1 MPYVPAGPYSVGVCD
16 IEYLKKS
23 LDQDSSNFFSAQSHL
38 VGRIFYPCNAEAVKH
53 ESYHKPCWLPSW
65 TYARGYGA
73 FLTAWGGT
81 SWAKSLLKPTIQG
94 LSYSLGHQV
103 LIDNFMH
110 APIAERRDTFPV
122 VIFSHG
128 IGGTRNAYSGICSEL
143 GSAGFVVLAVE
154 HADGTAST
162 VQLAGKQGTRFY
174 GGWLSEEERLA
185 QTRYRMGE
193 VATAYDLLSA
203 LQRRT
208 LPEGLKL
215 SGGLD
220 PVAFFGGR
228 LDQDRA
234 SLMGHSYGGATVTA
248 LTAQDDRFR
257 AGVALDPWWGALP
270 ADSPALLG
278 WKTDSP
284 LLVMG
289 SHTWNTPNEKGRL
302 FCDGVRQPRVF
313 AAAASR
319 AGAVHL
325 VLEGSSHDTFND
337 AVMLVALR
345 FKGAM
350 NYVRSF
356 KKSKTIAELDAEL
369 ALPLVAN
376 SALAFLRRHLAL
388 GNGQIGPLD
397 ESMQANSKRLEAIEA
412 RIAFQ
417 ATSKGKPGAGADA
430 VSVEAHGET
439 AAAESA
445 HTPTPHGGAGEPDT
459 MGGPGESAGSLAAAA
474 YLRLE
479 EGADEASA
487 AAHSG
492 KAENGLGLRGGVD
505 ALTVQP
511 AELQQQ
517 PAAVAA
523 PDSDRGDQERVCRGH
538 IWKLDTYGL

>member
-1 MPYVPAGPYSVGVCD
+1 MSYVPAGPYSVGVCD
-16 IEYLKKS
+16 IEYFNRSRDQKS
-23 LDQDSSNFFSAQSHL
+23 DAGVSAESHL
-38 VGRIFYPCNAEAVKH
+38 VGRIFYPCDAEALKRN
-53 ESYHKPCWLPSW
+53 SYHKPCWLPSW

-81 SWAKSLLKPTIQG
+81 SWAKSLLKPVIQG

-110 APIAERRDTFPV
+110 SPILERRDPFPV

-193 VATAYDLLSA
+193 VATAYELLSA

-208 LPEGLKL
+208 VPEGFKL

-220 PVAFFGGR
+220 PVACFGGR
-228 LDQDRA
+228 LDLERA

-248 LTAQDDRFR
+248 LTAQDGRFR

-270 ADSPALLG
+270 ADCAALLG

-289 SHTWNTPNEKGRL
+289 SHTWNTPKEKGRL
-302 FCDGVRQPRVF
+302 FCDGVRQRVF
-313 AAAASR
+313 CEAASR

-356 KKSKTIAELDAEL
+356 KRSKTIPELDAEL

-388 GNGQIGPLD
+388 GDGQVRSLD
-397 ESMQANSKRLEAIEA
+397 ESMRANSKRLEAIEA
-412 RIAFQ
+412 CIASQ
-417 ATSKGKPGAGADA
+417 STSKGKPGAGADA
-430 VSVEAHGET
+430 VNVEAHGET
-439 AAAESA
+439 GAAESA
-445 HTPTPHGGAGEPDT
+445 PTPSPHDAGEPDT
-459 MGGPGESAGSLAAAA
+459 RGGHAESAGSLVAAA

-479 EGADEASA
+479 KGADEAGA

-492 KAENGLGLRGGVD
+492 QVENGPGLRGGAD
-505 ALTVQP
+505 AARAQP
-511 AELQQQ
+511 AEPQQH
-517 PAAVAA
+517 PAAVTA
-523 PDSDRGDQERVCRGH
+523 PDNDREDQERVCKGH